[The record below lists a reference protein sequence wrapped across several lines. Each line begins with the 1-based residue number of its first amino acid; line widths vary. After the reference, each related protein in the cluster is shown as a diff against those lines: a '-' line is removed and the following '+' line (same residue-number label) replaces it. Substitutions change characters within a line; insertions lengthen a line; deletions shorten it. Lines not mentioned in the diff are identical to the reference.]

1 MKDVLAESIIIS
13 LIALQPKKAE
23 ITVDYNLITPSLAK
37 CVTCMGACKGGCLHS
52 CKGGGKSGKKG
63 R

>member
-1 MKDVLAESIIIS
+1 MKDVLNENLIIT
-13 LIALQPKKAE
+13 LVALQPQKA
-23 ITVDYNLITPSLAK
+23 VLPVGNNWVSPSLAK

-52 CKGGGKSGKKG
+52 CKGGGKSGKRG